1 MRGRPYARSMSSMT
15 RRPVRIASGLL
26 AGGLLLA
33 PLTACSFSFGSE
45 NVSCSTSSC
54 TVTLSGEGAEAEIL
68 GTTLSF
74 DGVQDGRATL
84 SVGGASVSC
93 GEGENVAVGPL
104 QVQCSSITDDGVEL
118 TASLN

>member
-1 MRGRPYARSMSSMT
+1 MSGRPYARSMSSMT

-26 AGGLLLA
+26 AAGLLLA
-33 PLTACSFSFGSE
+33 LLTACSFSFGSE

-74 DGVQDGRATL
+74 DGVQDGRAAL